1 MTSLNF
7 KPINFV
13 LTSTDHGMFI
23 LNRNDFKMDENNN
36 FYGVGCNLLQ
46 MSSFDL
52 EEIDLGATLLNL
64 ARQKRGDGVLI
75 VDCGANIGVHSIEW
89 ARFAY
94 GWGNLISIEAQDQI
108 FYALCGNIAINNF
121 TNIKAINAAVGS
133 QIGKLKIPKLN
144 YSIPSN
150 YGGFELT
157 KKTEDSIGQQIDYTD
172 SNLVEID
179 QITIDSMNLN
189 RLDFLKIDVEGM
201 EMEVLQGAK
210 ETIIR
215 DKPYIM
221 IEILKINFDLL
232 LAFMEEIDYLI
243 FHRENKLN
251 VIAFH
256 KEDEL
261 FLNLINQNNN
271 VPKI

>member
-232 LAFMEEIDYLI
+232 LAFMTEIDYLI